1 MNLLGSLSFEEVF
14 MFSKFKVEVKEIF
27 YSFSAWNK
35 EKKMFPIV
43 GLLARH
49 ILGVLVSQIKV
60 DTIIFMLKF

>member
-1 MNLLGSLSFEEVF
+1 

-43 GLLARH
+43 GLLARR

-60 DTIIFMLKF
+60 DTIILMLKF